1 MSARPIGP
9 TAVDGMLRS
18 PRIEPAECTVAQAV
32 EVFADDH
39 VHALLITD
47 GERLVSVIERED
59 LEKASP
65 GEPASAYGRITGR
78 TVEPATELE
87 PLRRRMVAE
96 GRRRLAVVD
105 GDRLLGLLCLK
116 SSGTGFCT
124 DEGVAARARERS
136 GRCDP
141 GADAEIR

>member
-1 MSARPIGP
+1 MSERPTAP

-18 PRIEPAECTVAQAV
+18 PRIEPTGCTVAQAL
-32 EVFADDH
+32 EILTDDH

-47 GERLVSVIERED
+47 GDRLVSVIERED
-59 LEKASP
+59 LETAGREDLASVH
-65 GEPASAYGRITGR
+65 GLLAER
-78 TVEPATELE
+78 TVPPATELE
-87 PLRRRMVAE
+87 PLRRQMVAE

-124 DEGVAARARERS
+124 DEGVAARARERAQ
-136 GRCDP
+136 GA
-141 GADAEIR
+141 ADADPEVS